1 METGTVFDAGRSG
14 RSRTTEEN
22 IEHVRQAFHGSP
34 MKSICTAAR
43 QLELPRS
50 TVHKVKDIVY

>member
-1 METGTVFDAGRSG
+1 MFDAGRSA
-14 RSRTTEEN
+14 RPRTTEEN

-43 QLELPRS
+43 QLELLRS

>member
-1 METGTVFDAGRSG
+1 MQGGVGDQEQLKK
-14 RSRTTEEN
+14 N